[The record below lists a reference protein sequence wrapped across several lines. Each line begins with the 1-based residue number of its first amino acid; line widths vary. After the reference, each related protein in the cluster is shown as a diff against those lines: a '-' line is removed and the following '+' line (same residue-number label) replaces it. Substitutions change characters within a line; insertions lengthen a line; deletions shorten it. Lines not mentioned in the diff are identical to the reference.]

1 MADVASLAVAL
12 HLNSA
17 SFKAQFGDAMKSAAR
32 ESQQFNQQAQAE
44 SLKTKAAFEGVGV
57 GARQADADFKKLS
70 TGTRRSITGLGELR
84 TALAGV
90 VSGSSVA
97 GSTITS
103 ALIPAL
109 GEGFKTA
116 IEQSTGSIHQQR
128 AVMIEAAAEQVNFAQ
143 AAIESAKASR
153 EDAQGKF
160 VAAQKTIAAAA
171 AQREQAFALDEYY
184 AKQAEVNKQYGVTV
198 DYQEEHVKNARAI
211 REANIA
217 EASAKQQV
225 ASAAKTV
232 LAADIA
238 EADGKRQLTTA
249 TRNLAAAN
257 VELTI
262 KQRAAAA
269 SSGLLRGA
277 MSLVGGLP
285 GLGVM
290 AAAAGATALYEM
302 YQRAEAETKGFN
314 DALQKSGNRA
324 ILTANDLRTL
334 SVTLGNTQN
343 SVKAVTDAAGAGFG
357 GDMLSEVAETG
368 TRMNE
373 LGMSSEDLAST
384 LSSLKG
390 DPLKGLEALTNQ
402 GVQLNTTFIEHI
414 ATLSRQGK
422 TSEATALLQQKYL
435 DDVKEK
441 VTEQE
446 NSVSGLASIWKS
458 LKNEVGSAFDII
470 GQAQMKTAQAQALA
484 VGVKLDISDAPAQK
498 AKKEAEERF
507 QRQQKEQEA
516 ARNEIKVQN
525 EVAAAIKAGAD
536 PKKEQARLTSV
547 VSAQYKAGKL
557 TAEEYAQALKGIN
570 KQYGD
575 RKKSA
580 AYTDD
585 AATRRLQELKEQ
597 EAVLRQQ
604 NATTETLTGSEKK
617 LLAFNQE
624 MADLKAKKILTA
636 GQKSVLASEDQLRAQ
651 LKINVSL
658 ERANEQRKLALKM
671 QEQHIELVAE
681 TAQLQQQWDNKLAQ
695 PIMSSA
701 AYDQMLA
708 EQQIREQFRQKREQL
723 DKDFSD
729 KSSLLY
735 KKRTAILS
743 EEESKQLGIVR
754 KGSADEMALRQDSVA
769 GMKRGLQDWKESAEN
784 SFDLTRSVAVSAM
797 DAMGTS
803 FGNFITKGTGDFK
816 TMASSIIGDI
826 GQMISKMLM
835 FEAIKAG
842 SKALGVESWFGF
854 ADGGYTGPGG
864 KHDVAGIVHAGEW
877 VVPQEVVNRPGMLPF
892 LNQLTYGRGYA
903 DGGLV
908 GGSVSRPSREPVPT
922 NSGTRTTQVQVSL
935 SMPITVE
942 RGQTNERQQQAGTDN
957 VLDNAARQLIRQQTM
972 EQVDEA
978 LRNGGAIDQR
988 LRQLGLA

>member
-17 SFKAQFGDAMKSAAR
+17 SFKAQFGDAMRSAAH

-44 SLKTKAAFEGVGV
+44 ALKTKKAFEGIAV
-57 GARQADADFKKLS
+57 GAGSADADFKKMDK
-70 TGTRRSITGLGELR
+70 GVRRNITGLGELR
-84 TALAGV
+84 EALVGV
-90 VSGSSVA
+90 ISGSNVA

-109 GEGFKTA
+109 GEGFKSA

-128 AVMIEAAAEQVNFAQ
+128 AAMIEAATEQMNLAQ
-143 AAIESAKASR
+143 TAIESAKASR

-160 VAAQKTIAAAA
+160 SVAQKTIAAAE
-171 AQREQAFALDEYY
+171 AQREQAFAMDAYY
-184 AKQAEVNKQYGVTV
+184 AKQVEINKQYGVTV
-198 DYQEEHVKNARAI
+198 DYQEEHAKNARTI

-217 EASAKQQV
+217 EAGAKKQI
-225 ASAAKTV
+225 AEAAKSV

-238 EADGKRQLTTA
+238 ESDGKQQLTTA
-249 TRNLAAAN
+249 TRNLAVAST
-257 VELTI
+257 ELTVR
-262 KQRAAAA
+262 QRAAAA
-269 SSGLLRGA
+269 ASGALRGA
-277 MSLVGGLP
+277 MALVGGP
-285 GLGVM
+285 IGVGIM
-290 AAAAGATALYEM
+290 AVAAGATAIYSA
-302 YQRAEAETKGFN
+302 YSRAEAETKAFN
-314 DALQKSGNRA
+314 VALQKSGQQA
-324 ILTANDLRTL
+324 ILTVNDLRML
-334 SVTLGNTQN
+334 SLTLGNTQN

-357 GDMLSEVAETG
+357 GNMLSDVAETG

-373 LGMSSEDLAST
+373 LGMSSDELVAT

-390 DPLKGLEALTNQ
+390 DPLKALEALTNE
-402 GVQLNTTFIEHI
+402 GVQLNTTFIDQI
-414 ATLSRQGK
+414 ATLARQGK

-435 DDVKEK
+435 DDVKAK
-441 VTEQE
+441 VAEQE
-446 NSVSGLASIWKS
+446 NSVGGLASIWKS
-458 LKNEVGSAFDII
+458 LKDEVASAFDVI
-470 GQAQMKTAQAQALA
+470 GQAHMKTGQAQALA
-484 VGVKLDISDAPAQK
+484 QGVKLDISNDT
-498 AKKEAEERF
+498 AEEVKKTADELYK
-507 QRQQKEQEA
+507 RQQKEQEA
-516 ARNEIKVQN
+516 ARKEIKLQN
-525 EVAAAIKAGAD
+525 EVAAAIKAGTD

-575 RKKSA
+575 KKKAA

-671 QEQHIELVAE
+671 QEQHRDLIAS
-681 TAQLQQQWDNKLAQ
+681 TAQLQQEWDNKRVQ
-695 PIMSSA
+695 PEMSSA
-701 AYDQMLA
+701 AYEQMLA
-708 EQQIREQFRQKREQL
+708 EQQVREQFRQKREQL
-723 DKDFSD
+723 DRDTQNKASA
-729 KSSLLY
+729 LY
-735 KKRTAILS
+735 RQGTEDLRV
-743 EEESKQLGIVR
+743 EEAKQLEIIR
-754 KGSADEMALRQDSVA
+754 AGSAEEAARRKDGVA
-769 GMKRGLQDWKESAEN
+769 GMKKGLKEWKESAEN
-784 SFDLTRSVAVSAM
+784 TFELTRSVAVSAM
-797 DAMGTS
+797 DGMTTS
-803 FGNFITKGTGDFK
+803 LGNFLTTGKSGFK
-816 TMASSIIGDI
+816 SMAASIIGDI
-826 GQMISKMLM
+826 GKMIANMVM
-835 FEAIKAG
+835 FNSIKAG

-908 GGSVSRPSREPVPT
+908 GGNVSRPSREPATT

-935 SMPITVE
+935 SMPITIE
-942 RGQTNERQQQAGTDN
+942 RGQTSERQQQAGSDS
-957 VLDNAARQLIRQQTM
+957 VLDNAARQMIRQQAM
-972 EQVDEA
+972 EQMDEA
-978 LRNGGAIDQR
+978 LRNGGAVDQR
-988 LRQLGLA
+988 LRQLGLI

>member
-32 ESQQFNQQAQAE
+32 ESQQFNQQAQVE
-44 SLKTKAAFEGVGV
+44 SLKTKAAFEGIGV
-57 GARQADADFKKLS
+57 GARQVDAEFKKLN
-70 TGTRRSITGLGELR
+70 TGTRSSITGLGELR
-84 TALAGV
+84 TALVGV
-90 VSGSSVA
+90 VSGSSIA

-128 AVMIEAAAEQVNFAQ
+128 AVMIEAATEQVNFAQ

-184 AKQAEVNKQYGVTV
+184 AKQVEVNKQYGITV
-198 DYQEEHVKNARAI
+198 DYQEEHVKNARII

-217 EASAKQQV
+217 EAGAKKQI
-225 ASAAKTV
+225 AEAAKSV

-238 EADGKRQLTTA
+238 ESDGKRQLTVA
-249 TRNLAAAN
+249 TRNLAVAST
-257 VELTI
+257 ELTI
-262 KQRAAAA
+262 AQRASAAA
-269 SSGLLRGA
+269 SGALRGA
-277 MSLVGGLP
+277 MALLGGPVG
-285 GLGVM
+285 VSIM
-290 AAAAGATALYEM
+290 ATTVAVTALYSAYSSGQEKIK
-302 YQRAEAETKGFN
+302 AFN
-314 DALQKSGNRA
+314 ASLQKGGLQA
-324 ILTANDLRTL
+324 VMTANDLQQLANKIGGSASAIKGVQTAVAAGFTGDL
-334 SVTLGNTQN
+334 LTQMSDLARQIDESGGSADQLVN
-343 SVKAVTDAAGAGFG
+343 KIASLRDDPLRALEQLTQQGIVLNETIVQQIAALQRRGQESEAGDLAQKAAAEEAKKNLEEQKRKTDAQSEALKKLALEWYATGRAATDSSMSMQAAQQEKQMKDLQDQRKQQSDK
-357 GDMLSEVAETG
+357 DMKQKREQQQQ
-368 TRMNE
+368 M
-373 LGMSSEDLAST
+373 
-384 LSSLKG
+384 
-390 DPLKGLEALTNQ
+390 LEALR
-402 GVQLNTTFIEHI
+402 IE
-414 ATLSRQGK
+414 S
-422 TSEATALLQQKYL
+422 
-435 DDVKEK
+435 
-441 VTEQE
+441 
-446 NSVSGLASIWKS
+446 SI
-458 LKNEVGSAFDII
+458 
-470 GQAQMKTAQAQALA
+470 
-484 VGVKLDISDAPAQK
+484 
-498 AKKEAEERF
+498 
-507 QRQQKEQEA
+507 
-516 ARNEIKVQN
+516 
-525 EVAAAIKAGAD
+525 AAAIKAGAD
-536 PKKEQARLTSV
+536 PKKEQARLTSI

-597 EAVLRQQ
+597 ETVLRQQ

-658 ERANEQRKLALKM
+658 ERANEQRKLSLKM
-671 QEQHIELVAE
+671 QEQHRDLIAS
-681 TAQLQQQWDNKLAQ
+681 TAQLQQEWDNKRVQ
-695 PIMSSA
+695 PEMSSA
-701 AYDQMLA
+701 AYKQMLA
-708 EQQIREQFRQKREQL
+708 EQQVREQFRQKREQL
-723 DKDFSD
+723 DRDTQNKASA
-729 KSSLLY
+729 LY
-735 KKRTAILS
+735 RQGTEDLRV
-743 EEESKQLGIVR
+743 EEAKQLEIIR
-754 KGSADEMALRQDSVA
+754 AGSAEEAARRKDGVA
-769 GMKRGLQDWKESAEN
+769 GMKKGLKEWKESAEN
-784 SFDLTRSVAVSAM
+784 TFELTRSVAVSAM
-797 DAMGTS
+797 DGMTTS
-803 FGNFITKGTGDFK
+803 LGNFLTTGKSGFK
-816 TMASSIIGDI
+816 SMAASIIGDI
-826 GQMISKMLM
+826 GKMIANMVM
-835 FEAIKAG
+835 FNSIKAG

-908 GGSVSRPSREPVPT
+908 GGNVSRPSREPAPT

-942 RGQTNERQQQAGTDN
+942 RGKTSERQQQAGSDN
-957 VLDNAARQLIRQQTM
+957 VLDNAARQMIRQQVM

-978 LRNGGAIDQR
+978 LRNGGSVDQR
-988 LRQLGLA
+988 LRQLGLI

>member
-44 SLKTKAAFEGVGV
+44 SLKTKAAFEGIGV
-57 GARQADADFKKLS
+57 GARQAEADFKKLS

-128 AVMIEAAAEQVNFAQ
+128 AAMIDAATEQVNFAQ

-257 VELTI
+257 VELSI

-285 GLGVM
+285 GLGIM

-373 LGMSSEDLAST
+373 LGMSSEELVST

-441 VTEQE
+441 VAEQE

-498 AKKEAEERF
+498 AKKEAEDRF

-516 ARNEIKVQN
+516 ARKEIKLQN
-525 EVAAAIKAGAD
+525 EVAAAIKAGTD

-575 RKKSA
+575 KKKA

-671 QEQHIELVAE
+671 QEQHRDLVAE

-701 AYDQMLA
+701 AYDQMIA
-708 EQQIREQFRQKREQL
+708 EQQVREQFRQKREQL

-754 KGSADEMALRQDSVA
+754 KGSADMAAQRQDSFG

-784 SFDLTRSVAVSAM
+784 TFELTRSVAVSAL
-797 DAMGTS
+797 DTMGTA
-803 FGNFITKGTGDFK
+803 FGNFITKGSGDFK

-908 GGSVSRPSREPVPT
+908 GGNVSRPSREQVPT

-942 RGQTNERQQQAGTDN
+942 RGQTSERQQQTGSDN
-957 VLDNAARQLIRQQTM
+957 VLDNAARQMIRHQVM

-978 LRNGGAIDQR
+978 LRNGGAVDQR
-988 LRQLGLA
+988 LRQLGMI